1 MILSGIAQRYAKALH
16 DAALR
21 AGKADE
27 VFADTQSLLGLKSE
41 DPSFRNFIE
50 SPQVLTEDKV
60 RVIKRALEG
69 RVSKLVVDLLLLL
82 IEKKRFMF
90 IEEILEAYRHLYEK
104 EKGIVE
110 VRAITAIPLE
120 DALKDKLI
128 RKIEA
133 RINKTVRIKPEVDP
147 DIIGGMILVMEDH
160 ILDGSI
166 RYKLD
171 RLKRRLGESRVVDI
185 D

>member
-16 DAALR
+16 EAAL
-21 AGKADE
+21 AANQADE
-27 VFADTQSLLGLKSE
+27 VFADTQSLLGLKTE
-41 DPSFRNFIE
+41 DRSFQYFIE

-60 RVIKRALEG
+60 RVIKQILEG

-90 IEEILEAYRHLYEK
+90 IEEIMEAYRSLYEK

-110 VRAITAIPLE
+110 VRTITAIPLE
-120 DALKDKLI
+120 DALKEELIHKL
-128 RKIEA
+128 EA
-133 RINKTVRIKPEVDP
+133 RTKKTIRIKPEVDP
-147 DIIGGMILVMEDH
+147 DIIGGMILVMEDN

-166 RYKLD
+166 RYKLEQ
-171 RLKRRLGESRVVDI
+171 LKRRLGESRVVNI

>member
-16 DAALR
+16 DAALS
-21 AGKADE
+21 AGIADE
-27 VFADTQSLLGLKSE
+27 VFEDTQSLLGLRSE
-41 DPSFRNFIE
+41 DKSFQHFIE

-60 RVIKRALEG
+60 KAIKNILDG

-82 IEKKRFMF
+82 VEKKRFMF
-90 IEEILEAYRHLYEK
+90 IEEIFEAYRYLYEK

-110 VRAITAIPLE
+110 VRTITAIPLE
-120 DALKDKLI
+120 DSLKEELKAKL
-128 RKIEA
+128 ES
-133 RINKTVRIKPEVDP
+133 RINKTVRLKPEVDP

-166 RYKLD
+166 RYKLEQL
-171 RLKRRLGESRVVDI
+171 RRRLGETRVVDM

>member
-16 DAALR
+16 DAALA

-27 VFADTQSLLGLKSE
+27 VFADTQSLLALKT
-41 DPSFRNFIE
+41 DDRSFQHFIE
-50 SPQVLTEDKV
+50 SPQVLTDEKV
-60 RVIKRALEG
+60 RVIKTILED

-82 IEKKRFMF
+82 VEKKRFMF
-90 IEEILEAYRHLYEK
+90 IEEILEAYRYLYEK

-120 DALKDKLI
+120 DALKDELI
-128 RKIEA
+128 RKLEA

-147 DIIGGMILVMEDH
+147 NIIGGMILVMEDH

-166 RYKLD
+166 RFKLEQ
-171 RLKRRLGESRVVDI
+171 LQRRLGESRVVQMD
-185 D
+185 